1 MKKLAIILI
10 GICLLAACG
19 SDVTSAE
26 SVALDQNQ
34 DARIDTVTY
43 TQLVPCT
50 TYVHDTSIVTTVDTV
65 IEKVYSTVQDT
76 IRVNDTVYVVDTCT
90 VVKYD
95 TTIKVIH
102 DTLVV
107 TPETPEAGVLDTLYR
122 LPSDVPVEWVQF
134 ILSDNTLVLGIPEVF
149 WETPESAGVYG
160 KNISLI
166 IQTATGIDTLTNQ
179 HVSKIE
185 ARPTLIK
192 VRPIDKC
199 IGILGFDAGE
209 GWLEGYSFKV
219 CDEGI

>member
-1 MKKLAIILI
+1 MKNLAIILI

-19 SDVTSAE
+19 SDVASAD
-26 SVALDQNQ
+26 SVAPDQNQ

-43 TQLVPCT
+43 TQMVPCT

-76 IRVNDTVYVVDTCT
+76 IRVNDTVYLVDTCT

-107 TPETPEAGVLDTLYR
+107 TPDTPEAGALDTLYR
-122 LPSDVPVEWVQF
+122 WPSEVPLEWVQF
-134 ILSDNTLVLGIPEVF
+134 ILSENTLVLGIPRAF
-149 WETPESAGVYG
+149 WDTPESDGVDG
-160 KNISLI
+160 KNITLI
-166 IQTATGIDTLTNQ
+166 IQTAAGIDTLKNQ
-179 HVSKIE
+179 HVGWLE
-185 ARPTLIK
+185 LRPTVIK
-192 VRPIDKC
+192 VKPIDKC

-209 GWLEGYSFKV
+209 GWLDVHPFKI
-219 CDEGI
+219 CDEGL